1 MKRLRYN
8 YLLHV
13 PLGSDFSHL
22 MNETKI
28 SIESIPNRLMNETG
42 MKLFKKLLLFTILI
56 RGDLILRFPGYI
68 HVNWFAR
75 TFFLNKMKR
84 TKINRTQLYGF
95 FLDFLSVNKDV
106 IKDLYTTIHL
116 LGKFFHEILMHMYV
130 IFSLHL
136 QVTSLKLMMNKLN

>member
-13 PLGSDFSHL
+13 PLGSDISHI

-84 TKINRTQLYGF
+84 TKINRTTQQYGFFLFF

-106 IKDLYTTIHL
+106 MKDLYTTIHL
-116 LGKFFHEILMHMYV
+116 LGKFFHGILMHMYV
-130 IFSLHL
+130 IFHF
-136 QVTSLKLMMNKLN
+136 TYK